1 MPLLELYGKNPDGAI
16 DKRVIAGMTGWIIF
30 FPTDAPPDGTLVC
43 NGAELSIA
51 AYPELYDAI
60 GTKYGGNGTT
70 KFRLPDMEDRFPR
83 FAGGGLAVG
92 EKQEDA
98 IRNIWGT
105 TGIEGYSLQAM
116 WCATGDFRGAF
127 TELSTSPAYATQLST
142 SLVRNRNGIS
152 LDASRVVPT
161 ADENRPKAIALL
173 ACIVYI

>member
-1 MPLLELYGKNPDGAI
+1 MPLLELYGKKPDGAI

-51 AYPELYDAI
+51 A
-60 GTKYGGNGTT
+60 
-70 KFRLPDMEDRFPR
+70 
-83 FAGGGLAVG
+83 
-92 EKQEDA
+92 
-98 IRNIWGT
+98 T

-127 TELSTSPAYATQLST
+127 TEVSTSPAYATQLST

>member
-1 MPLLELYGKNPDGAI
+1 MPEFIDRYGNKME
-16 DKRVIAGMTGWIIF
+16 V
-30 FPTDAPPDGTLVC
+30 DAPGVIKLFAGDTPPEGHLVC
-43 NGAELSIA
+43 NGSAISRA
-51 AYPELYDAI
+51 AYPELFAAI
-60 GTKYGGNGTT
+60 GTRYGAGDGVSTFN
-70 KFRLPDMEDRFPR
+70 LPNTEDRFPR

-127 TELSTSPAYATQLST
+127 TEISTSPAYATQLST